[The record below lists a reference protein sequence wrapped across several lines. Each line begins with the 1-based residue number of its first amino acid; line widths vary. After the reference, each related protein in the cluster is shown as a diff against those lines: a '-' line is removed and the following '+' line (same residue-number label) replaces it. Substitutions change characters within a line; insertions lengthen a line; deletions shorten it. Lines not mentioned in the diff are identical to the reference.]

1 MFDNDTQKLNN
12 YKSVLYEQI
21 IEHISTSTNCSMVPV
36 IILNF
41 FNPKK
46 FKLSKRAEKVET
58 KKSNG
63 VKYTNYQIANIQ
75 NPKVKFLF
83 CNEERNSDD
92 YGFDVEIKIIK
103 EFEKI

>member
-41 FNPKK
+41 FNPKR
-46 FKLSKRAEKVET
+46 FKLSKRAEKVEV

-63 VKYTNYQIANIQ
+63 VKYINYQIANIH
-75 NPKVKFLF
+75 NPKMKFSF
-83 CNEERNSDD
+83 CNKESNSDD
-92 YGFDVEIKIIK
+92 YGFDVEIKIFK
-103 EFEKI
+103 E